1 MKILSY
7 NCRGV
12 EIPHKKYDLYRLVK
26 LNYPNIIFL
35 QETMG
40 EEAVVILWLEAIFK
54 NLKFLGSYARGRYG
68 GLVIG
73 WNPKK
78 IKLINSWVI
87 EYGLG
92 INFLSEDLG
101 MELSTLNMYGPYQ
114 DQIPF

>member
-12 EIPHKKYDLYRLVK
+12 EIPHKKYDLYRLVE

-40 EEAVVILWLEAIFK
+40 EEAIVILWLEAIFK
-54 NLKFLGSYARGRYG
+54 NLNFLGSYARGRYG

-78 IKLINSWVI
+78 IKLINSWGI
-87 EYGLG
+87 ESGLV
-92 INFLSEDLG
+92 INFFSKYLG
-101 MELSTLNMYGPYQ
+101 MGLSS
-114 DQIPF
+114 